1 MAVSFDP
8 LLSMYLEDVSRF
20 PVLTKVQECALGRR
34 IQRGDRMAAQ
44 EMIQANLRL
53 VVMIAKQYDN
63 LGLPLLD
70 VIEEGNIGLMRAVE
84 RFDPSM
90 EFRFSTYAVHW
101 IRQGI
106 RRALAEK
113 GRSIRI
119 PTYMAELV
127 SRYRRHGRTG
137 DGHDDVGELVRAL
150 RLPRHNIELI
160 ARVAATASQSHG
172 GLDLKALGEDGEA
185 LADAGPENPLLER
198 DDAERVRSRLERI
211 PPREA
216 EILRYRF
223 GLDGYP
229 VMTLEEIGES
239 FGLTR
244 ERIRQIEAQALDRM
258 RVLVGAE
265 NVL

>member
-1 MAVSFDP
+1 
-8 LLSMYLEDVSRF
+8 MYLEDVSRF
-20 PVLTKVQECALGRR
+20 PVLTKEQECALGRR
-34 IQRGDRMAAQ
+34 IQRGDRSAAQ

-53 VVMIAKQYDN
+53 VVMIAKQYDH
-63 LGLPLLD
+63 LGLHLLD
-70 VIEEGNIGLMRAVE
+70 VIEEGNIGLMRAVD
-84 RFDPSM
+84 RFNPGL

-106 RRALAEK
+106 RRALSEK

-127 SRYRRHGRTG
+127 SRYRRHGSSGPRPE
-137 DGHDDVGELVRAL
+137 DVADLVRAL
-150 RLPRHNIELI
+150 RLPRHNVELI
-160 ARVAATASQSHG
+160 ARIAATATQSHG

-185 LADAGPENPLLER
+185 LADAGPETPILDR
-198 DDAERVRSRLERI
+198 DDAERVRSGLERI
-211 PPREA
+211 PSREA

-239 FGLTR
+239 FRLTR
-244 ERIRQIEAQALDRM
+244 ERIRQIEVQALDRM